1 MKCSNP
7 KYIKILVKP
16 YILKV
21 GCGKCTGC
29 RVDRAAMW
37 ANRLMDELNYWSK
50 ASFITLTYDDE
61 HLPKDRLLI
70 KSDLQKFFKR
80 LRKGIDYKIKYYACG
95 EYGENNG
102 RPHYH
107 AILFGIGSGQRDLI
121 SQAWNMGRTQ
131 SGTVTHAS
139 CRYVADYISK
149 VDGALALKTWGPD
162 KNKWP
167 FKVQSNGIGS
177 KYVEDNLE
185 KIEQMRYSETK
196 NGIQI
201 PICGYYRKKAG
212 LVMNNEDMKYL
223 DSIDD
228 ENRKKLKDNN
238 VDYFDKLKNDAMHLD
253 SRMNM
258 KKKGKL

>member
-1 MKCSNP
+1 M
-7 KYIKILVKP
+7 
-16 YILKV
+16 KV

-37 ANRLMDELNYWSK
+37 SNRLMDELRYWPC
-50 ASFITLTYDDE
+50 ASFITLTYDDD
-61 HLPKDRLLI
+61 HLPEDHLLL
-70 KSDLQKFFKR
+70 KSDLQNFFKR
-80 LRKGIDYKIKYYACG
+80 LRKNTGLKIKYFACG

-107 AILFGIGSGQRDLI
+107 AILFGISSAHRSII
-121 SQAWNMGRTQ
+121 SSSWNMGRTQ

-149 VDGALALKTWGPD
+149 IDGVQAQANWGPD

-167 FKVQSNGIGS
+167 FKVQSNGLGL

-185 KIEQMRYSETK
+185 KLEQMRYYDTK
-196 NGIQI
+196 NGIHI
-201 PICGYYRKKAG
+201 PIPGYYRKKAK
-212 LVMNNEDMKYL
+212 LQMNKEDIKYL
-223 DSIDD
+223 ESVNI
-228 ENRKKLKDNN
+228 ENINKRKESGT
-238 VDYFDKLKNDAMHLD
+238 DYFDMLQNNAQHLEAK
-253 SRMNM
+253 MNM